1 MELESVPGGS
11 YTCCGI
17 WSHYYMT
24 WLDCSCSNGNSHNWF
39 TFIANDCVQGEFLHF
54 SFSRVE
60 CWFLIISWSPQRLL
74 STMSECFHQIDSA
87 RIWSMPFGTLT
98 LRKTGKRW
106 KMPLLA
112 GTSPAQTPTGKPK
125 PLDPE
130 VWKFELSWLSRQGP
144 HRPSLGIHVWGL
156 KWLNSGKIGS
166 SPATGLQKNSVWIS
180 SISSIWLEVN
190 MSFWCSFVNHIS
202 NLQDRRTPWNRTWG
216 LWEARWKH
224 ESNVV

>member
-1 MELESVPGGS
+1 MVTATIDLHLLQMIVYRVNSSIFPFQESNVDFWS
-11 YTCCGI
+11 YLGVRK
-17 WSHYYMT
+17 
-24 WLDCSCSNGNSHNWF
+24 DCFQPCQSASIRS
-39 TFIANDCVQGEFLHF
+39 TVQGFGRCHSGRWLFERLASDERCHCWLEPHLH
-54 SFSRVE
+54 R
-60 CWFLIISWSPQRLL
+60 
-74 STMSECFHQIDSA
+74 H
-87 RIWSMPFGTLT
+87 
-98 LRKTGKRW
+98 
-106 KMPLLA
+106 
-112 GTSPAQTPTGKPK
+112 QTPTGKPK

-166 SPATGLQKNSVWIS
+166 SPATGLQKNSVWIW